1 MAQAKSYAEQ
11 RMERSPLLA
20 GIAHEGLVRTGEVWL
35 ELATIISEA
44 NIDLVI
50 TATRGRRGTMK
61 MLLGSVAEEIF
72 RLSLV
77 PVLTVGPVA
86 ASAPIAPNLRSI
98 LHPIDFS
105 IHSMRAAD
113 YALWFAREFRSR
125 ITWLHVVEHPAPE
138 PLSREYLTRF
148 FCSRLAELLPPEARD
163 WCQPQYRVE
172 FGEPAEMIPR
182 VAQRGQR
189 RPHRYG
195 YLGVGALARATTHI
209 G

>member
-1 MAQAKSYAEQ
+1 MAGA
-11 RMERSPLLA
+11 R
-20 GIAHEGLVRTGEVWL
+20 AHGW
-35 ELATIISEA
+35 AC
-44 NIDLVI
+44 
-50 TATRGRRGTMK
+50 
-61 MLLGSVAEEIF
+61 GSVRAN
-72 RLSLV
+72 RAQPALD
-77 PVLTVGPVA
+77 P
-86 ASAPIAPNLRSI
+86 APYR
-98 LHPIDFS
+98 S

-113 YALWFAREFRSR
+113 YALWLARQFRSR

-189 RPHRYG
+189 RQVFGGRRLGTCDHAYRQNSLPSDVRRSGAGAFNPWRQLGGSKRCSSVRLNFRLRQEDYVLAFRFTAPHRIE
-195 YLGVGALARATTHI
+195 LTTIFSQNRAPETFWFESVP
-209 G
+209 